1 MVTTQLPVLCHP
13 LLTDSVRTASLI
25 TNNVKKTDLVP
36 AAKRGMSTP
45 VLRGD
50 FMPQQTV
57 ASGILLTASAVPL
70 RPRPVVRPITAYPVP
85 AAPMAKT
92 LADTLVTNVVTTL
105 VRDARKNIIPEAKPE
120 KPNAERS
127 AITVKTALPAI
138 LLTQVLMPELRNVV
152 PVITVPIPAV
162 PVRSPCLVLGMKTKS
177 VFLIP
182 NAGHPAIN
190 ANITLTVPQQIK
202 IVIMVALIQTLAV
215 NVHPASQ
222 LRRLPLGNISE
233 RKVIIHLVG
242 VGKNLTGNGGTF
254 AELKLIVLM
263 AARKSIFVS

>member
-1 MVTTQLPVLCHP
+1 MSIHVLP
-13 LLTDSVRTASLI
+13 D
-25 TNNVKKTDLVP
+25 
-36 AAKRGMSTP
+36 G
-45 VLRGD
+45 

-57 ASGILLTASAVPL
+57 ASGTVPTASAVPL

-92 LADTLVTNVVTTL
+92 LADTLVTNVVTTP

-138 LLTQVLMPELRNVV
+138 LLTPVLMPELRNVV

-182 NAGHPAIN
+182 NAEPAAMN
-190 ANITLTVPQQIK
+190 VNITLTVPQQIK

-215 NVHPASQ
+215 NVHPASPNRLNRL
-222 LRRLPLGNISE
+222 LRRRINVRE
-233 RKVIIHLVG
+233 
-242 VGKNLTGNGGTF
+242 
-254 AELKLIVLM
+254 
-263 AARKSIFVS
+263 ARKDGTVFGSAITTVGNLSDIARHQNRTR

>member
-1 MVTTQLPVLCHP
+1 M
-13 LLTDSVRTASLI
+13 LTGSVRTASLI
-25 TNNVKKTDLVP
+25 TNNVKKTGRALVGKP
-36 AAKRGMSTP
+36 DTSTP
-45 VLRGD
+45 VLPDGY
-50 FMPQQTV
+50 MPLQTV
-57 ASGILLTASAVPL
+57 VSGTVPTASAVRL
-70 RPRPVVRPITAYPVP
+70 HPRLDVRPITAYLVP